1 MERGKEKKKMLLQ
14 ETTAQIRMGLK
25 APEQSAI
32 RAPGLATPSPRIG
45 RVNGG
50 GASGQKPLRETVT
63 WRSLAVLPEK
73 ELGTKHHLP

>member
-1 MERGKEKKKMLLQ
+1 MERGKEKNN
-14 ETTAQIRMGLK
+14 APAGNHRRLK

-32 RAPGLATPSPRIG
+32 RAPGLAAPSPRIG